1 LRNYIGEN
9 NNPMRIWSNHVSI
22 PHTVFEFMARIDD
35 LFALR
40 CYLVLIHEVYESG
53 ERSMPV
59 EVISELSKLNIG
71 EVYKGMIWLEKHE
84 FIVDG
89 KLLFEGD
96 K

>member
-1 LRNYIGEN
+1 
-9 NNPMRIWSNHVSI
+9 
-22 PHTVFEFMARIDD
+22 
-35 LFALR
+35 
-40 CYLVLIHEVYESG
+40 
-53 ERSMPV
+53 MPV